1 MRNGEYD
8 VEVFRIEDFRAAL
21 IDPELFQDGLTAG
34 AMPVAA
40 GGIVNPDMTAF
51 LTYAGV
57 EAEPSGLAVSDGK
70 SGTALLTRDRMLQKE
85 VIQGMT
91 EDLTDRIGLTH
102 RTPAGIR
109 WDWHIGGAS
118 HWTDSHR
125 R

>member
-34 AMPVAA
+34 TMPVAA
-40 GGIVNPDMTAF
+40 GGIVDEDMPAF
-51 LTYAGV
+51 HADTGV